1 MGDTILNTS
10 FLLLLFFLFFF
21 ICDRGRGVKI
31 RNRGR
36 KKRITVIS
44 WDAPAIKRD
53 TTPSKWL
60 RNSSRQR
67 MPRSSKGRCINDS
80 KTNIPSVSSFQFEE
94 NAIMRY
100 LPVKTSGDS
109 TILRHES
116 LTSDVSRTFLRVE
129 NFYPLRKLWMGSIR
143 VCGRMEGRRLKD
155 GGP

>member
-36 KKRITVIS
+36 KKRITAI
-44 WDAPAIKRD
+44 PANLG
-53 TTPSKWL
+53 TPLQLSATQRL
-60 RNSSRQR
+60 RNDCEIHLAKECHD
-67 MPRSSKGRCINDS
+67 PRRKDVSTTRET

-100 LPVKTSGDS
+100 LPVKTSGDG

-129 NFYPLRKLWMGSIR
+129 NFYPLRKL
-143 VCGRMEGRRLKD
+143 
-155 GGP
+155 